1 MRGRSIAFCIGFIA
15 ADAVLSAQGLTPRP
29 AAADYPMQAALPNGY
44 TLAAEYLVHTLPTG
58 LRTGALVANDYL
70 VVEIAV
76 FGPRG
81 GRMDLSPSNFTLQ
94 MHGRKKGQDATL
106 TPDSAGA
113 VAASIKYSDW
123 TQKPKVQ
130 ASGGAGNA
138 TVGIGPTVNPR
149 FPGDPSV
156 RPLPPSTVPEENS
169 AGLEKQQPVSI
180 DEQVQHAS
188 LGSGELKTPAAGLI
202 FFPFE
207 GKAKSIKTLELIYEG
222 AGGKVTLKL
231 E

>member
-1 MRGRSIAFCIGFIA
+1 MRCRSIAFCVGFA
-15 ADAVLSAQGLTPRP
+15 AVLSAQGLTPKP
-29 AAADYPMQAALPNGY
+29 AASDYPVQAALPNGY
-44 TLAAEYLVHTLPTG
+44 TLAAEYLVHTVPTG

-94 MHGRKKGQDATL
+94 LRGQKKGQGGTL

-123 TQKPKVQ
+123 MQKPKVQ
-130 ASGGAGNA
+130 ASGGVGNA
-138 TVGIGPTVNPR
+138 TVGIGPTVSPR

-156 RPLPPSTVPEENS
+156 RPLPPSTVPEENP
-169 AGLEKQQPVSI
+169 AGLEKQRPLSI
-180 DEQVQHAS
+180 DEQLQRAS
-188 LGSGELKTPAAGLI
+188 LVSGELKTPAAGLI

-207 GKAKSIKTLELIYEG
+207 GKTKSIKTLELSYEG
-222 AGGKVTLKL
+222 AAGRVTLKL